1 MLEWKLIRLGDI
13 CITNKNSYSSKDNW
27 KFVNYLDTGSL
38 TKIKLRSY
46 SISTLKRIRF
56 QVGLGEK

>member
-13 CITNKNSYSSKDNW
+13 CKTNENSYYPKDNW

-38 TKIKLRSY
+38 TEIKLRSY
-46 SISTLKRIRF
+46 SISILKRIRC
-56 QVGLGEK
+56 QVEPGEK